1 MNRIR
6 LVLFL
11 FSIALWG
18 WVVSCGPDNGADTG
32 VKPAPPATSVGTLL
46 TWNVPANFPKPVYD
60 FANNSLTKEGVALG
74 RTLFYDPI
82 LSKDGTVS
90 CAFCH
95 SPFTAFS
102 HTDHPLSHGI
112 RDQTGT
118 RNVPGI
124 FNAAWQ
130 ETFFWDGG
138 ISDLDLLPIA
148 PIQNP
153 VEMGDSLGNVLKKI
167 RGSGRYRPL
176 FKAAYGTDSIT
187 SARFLKSLSQFMLTM
202 VSANSGY
209 DKYVRKEA
217 GATLPEAAQ
226 RGLVLFQQKCAG
238 CHKEPFFTDQSFRNN
253 GLPKLTTA
261 KFDDKGRGAV
271 TGRAA
276 DNYTF
281 RVPSLRNIEFTPP
294 YMHDGRFSTLQQ
306 VLRHYATGVQDTPA
320 LDPLLKQN
328 GAFTPGI
335 PMSQQEQNNIITFL
349 LTLTDYSFISNP
361 DLQPLR

>member
-32 VKPAPPATSVGTLL
+32 VKPVFPATSVGTPL

-167 RGSGRYRPL
+167 RGSGRYWPL

-209 DKYVRKEA
+209 DKYVRKET
-217 GATLPEAAQ
+217 GVTLPEAA
-226 RGLVLFQQKCAG
+226 
-238 CHKEPFFTDQSFRNN
+238 
-253 GLPKLTTA
+253 
-261 KFDDKGRGAV
+261 
-271 TGRAA
+271 
-276 DNYTF
+276 
-281 RVPSLRNIEFTPP
+281 
-294 YMHDGRFSTLQQ
+294 
-306 VLRHYATGVQDTPA
+306 
-320 LDPLLKQN
+320 
-328 GAFTPGI
+328 
-335 PMSQQEQNNIITFL
+335 
-349 LTLTDYSFISNP
+349 
-361 DLQPLR
+361 